1 MYKVYCSTG
10 CLLGIPNDRDY
21 RLLGDFLPKIR
32 CDGYEL
38 MFYSAWYDRV
48 ADFVD
53 CIRSLGAEFP
63 TFHCDKRIGEL
74 LAEENFAEAFRL
86 FEINCRTACEVGASL
101 IVIHLWN
108 GIISDSN
115 ISANF
120 SAFPTLQSIADKHG
134 LTLCVENVL
143 SHDLTP
149 LTLWH
154 KLLET
159 SPDANFVYDTK
170 MAEFDRENDVCFE
183 PEHIGIWKN
192 VRHMHINDRTGGYRD
207 WSSIK
212 ALHIGEGTVDFEHI
226 FNGLK
231 TVGYK
236 GDFTVESN
244 SMNPDGT
251 IRFDDLNRSLQRVRE
266 LAERLK

>member
-10 CLLGIPNDRDY
+10 CVLGVANGRDY
-21 RLLGDFLPKIR
+21 RLLKNILPKIQ

-38 MFYSAWYDRV
+38 MFYSAWHDRV
-48 ADFVD
+48 TDFIEF
-53 CIRSLGAEFP
+53 IRSLGVTFP
-63 TFHCDKRIGEL
+63 TFHCEKQIGEL
-74 LAEENFAEAFRL
+74 LAEENFAGAFRR
-86 FEINCRTACEVGASL
+86 FEINCKIAQEVGSRL
-101 IVIHLWN
+101 MVMHIWN

-115 ISANF
+115 IDANF
-120 SAFPTLQSIADKHG
+120 SAYPTLRDMADRHG
-134 LTLCVENVL
+134 ITLCVENVL
-143 SHDLTP
+143 SNNLSP

-183 PEHIGIWKN
+183 PEHIGLWKN
-192 VRHMHINDRTGGYRD
+192 VKHMHINDRAGAYRD

-231 TVGYK
+231 TVGYR
-236 GDFTVESN
+236 GDFTVEAN
-244 SMNPDGT
+244 SMNPDGS
-251 IRFDDLNRSLQRVRE
+251 IRFDDLNRSLQKVRE